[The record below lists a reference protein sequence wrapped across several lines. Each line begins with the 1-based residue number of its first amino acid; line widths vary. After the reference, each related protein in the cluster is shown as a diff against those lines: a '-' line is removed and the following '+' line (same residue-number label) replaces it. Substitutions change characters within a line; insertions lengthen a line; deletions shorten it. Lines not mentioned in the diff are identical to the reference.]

1 MSYTRGTKEIITD
14 FPKKSIPI
22 FKKSEYISLPI
33 HFNML

>member
-1 MSYTRGTKEIITD
+1 MSYTRGTKQIIAHN
-14 FPKKSIPI
+14 PKKSIPI